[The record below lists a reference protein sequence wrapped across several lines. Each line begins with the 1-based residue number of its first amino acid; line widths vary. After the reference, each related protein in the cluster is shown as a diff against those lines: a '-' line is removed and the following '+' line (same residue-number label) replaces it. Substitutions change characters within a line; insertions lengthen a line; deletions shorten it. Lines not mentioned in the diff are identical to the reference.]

1 MWYEVGV
8 QLHSFAQRDAG
19 VVEKTIL
26 SLLNCLGVLI
36 ENYTGLFIT
45 HITKILFYFIKN
57 KHAWFNLNMGSK
69 KANTK
74 ILKIP
79 LCMLYGCKDYWEFL
93 C

>member
-36 ENYTGLFIT
+36 ENYTGLFIYNPYN
-45 HITKILFYFIKN
+45 KDFI
-57 KHAWFNLNMGSK
+57 
-69 KANTK
+69 
-74 ILKIP
+74 
-79 LCMLYGCKDYWEFL
+79 
-93 C
+93 